1 MKRDWIVYVTLLFVA
16 FIWGASFIVVQVA
29 VQTLPPLAFNAVRF
43 IGSALLFL
51 VVLLCSRVKLK
62 DRLSPKLALHGMIL
76 GVCLFAAYALQ
87 TVGLLH
93 TTTTNTGFITGIS
106 VVLVPFFSVILTQQ
120 KLALPTWIAAV
131 LALVGLYLL
140 TFNGQ
145 AFQWNYGDMLVLL
158 CAVCFALHIAF
169 TGIYASLH
177 DTIALVTIQLTTV
190 GVLSMISSLL
200 LEPLQ
205 SPAELME
212 AVLDPQVLFAL
223 VVSIGLSTAFAFWAQ
238 TWCQKHISAARVALI
253 FATEPVFAAITGI
266 AFAGEKLGT
275 LAVWGCIFIFFSMI
289 VAEWKWNRHRDTI
302 EKEASM

>member
-1 MKRDWIVYVTLLFVA
+1 MERDWIVYVTLLFVA
-16 FIWGASFIVVQVA
+16 FVWGASFIIVQAA

-51 VVLLCSRVKLK
+51 GVLLFSRVRLQE
-62 DRLSPKLALHGMIL
+62 RLSPKLALHGIIL
-76 GVCLFAAYALQ
+76 GICLFAAYAFQ

-106 VVLVPFFSVILTQQ
+106 VVLVPFFSVILAQQ

-145 AFQWNYGDMLVLL
+145 LFQWNYGDMLVLL

-190 GVLSMISSLL
+190 GVLATISSLL

-205 SPAELME
+205 SPADFVQSILG
-212 AVLDPQVLFAL
+212 PQVLFAL
-223 VVSIGLSTAFAFWAQ
+223 LISIGLSTAFAFWAQ
-238 TWCQKHISAARVALI
+238 TWCQKHISADRVALI

-266 AFAGEKLGT
+266 AFAGERLGA
-275 LAVWGCIFIFFSMI
+275 LAVWGCLCIFCSMI
-289 VAEWKWNRHRDTI
+289 VAEWKWKRRQQVQ
-302 EKEASM
+302 